1 MKLKKLIFTK
11 NYTWKKAYNLFLAK
25 VQWKIFKNSKVIT
38 FPASLTICP
47 GNVCNLNCVLCPTGQ
62 NDGGREKGLLSLEL
76 FKKVMDECGP
86 YLWEVE
92 LYNWGEPF
100 LNRKLFEMVRYS
112 KIYKVKVGI
121 STNLNHFN
129 DTICSELVLSGVDKV
144 IVSLDGASQESVSQY
159 QVGSDF
165 SKVIANIKKL
175 ANCKKELNSKT
186 PVIAWRFLVNSY
198 NENEIDIAKR
208 LSKEIGVDE
217 LKFNKFRC
225 DMGRELLLDNDE
237 QFRNVSNWLPSNES
251 LSYYDYTKKEK
262 KKIRNCRWLWLKSSI
277 NWNGSVSPCC
287 AVWHE
292 KFDFGNIRDES
303 FHTIWNSSK
312 YQEARKIAR
321 NKKIQSTDNICAI
334 CYSNKA
340 VI

>member
-11 NYTWKKAYNLFLAK
+11 NSTWKKSYNLFLAK
-25 VQWKIFKNSKVIT
+25 AQWKIFKNSRVIT
-38 FPASLTICP
+38 FPAALTICP
-47 GNVCNLNCVLCPTGQ
+47 GNVCNLNCILCPTGQ

-76 FKKVMDECGP
+76 FKKIMDECGP
-86 YLWEVE
+86 YLWE
-92 LYNWGEPF
+92 LDLFNWGEPL
-100 LNRKLFEMVRYS
+100 LNKQIFEMVRYA
-112 KIYKVKVGI
+112 KIYKVKVCI

-144 IVSLDGASQESVSQY
+144 IVSLDGASQKSVGQY

-165 SKVIANIKKL
+165 SKAIANIKKL
-175 ANCKKELNSKT
+175 ANRKKELNYKT
-186 PVIAWRFLVNSY
+186 PFITWRFLVNSY
-198 NENEIDIAKR
+198 NENEIDSAKR

-217 LKFNKFRC
+217 LRFNKFRC

-237 QFRNVSNWLPSNES
+237 QFRNVSSWLPSNES
-251 LSYYDYTKKEK
+251 LSYYDYTKKKK

-292 KFDFGNIRDES
+292 KFDFGNIKDES
-303 FHTIWNSSK
+303 FHKIWNSFK
-312 YQEARKIAR
+312 YQEARKISR
-321 NKKIQSTDNICAI
+321 KKKIQSTNNICAI

>member
-11 NYTWKKAYNLFLAK
+11 NSTWKKSYNLFLAK
-25 VQWKIFKNSKVIT
+25 VQWKILKNSRVIS
-38 FPASLTICP
+38 FPAALTICP

-86 YLWEVE
+86 YLWE
-92 LYNWGEPF
+92 LDLFNWGEPF
-100 LNRKLFEMVRYS
+100 LNRQLFEMVRYS
-112 KIYKVKVGI
+112 KMYKVNVCI

-129 DTICSELVLSGVDKV
+129 DTICSQLVLSGADKIV
-144 IVSLDGASQESVSQY
+144 VSLDGASQESVSQY

-175 ANCKKELNSKT
+175 VNCKKELNSKT
-186 PVIAWRFLVNSY
+186 PVITWRFLVNSY

-237 QFRNVSNWLPSNES
+237 QYRNVSNWLPSNES

>member
-1 MKLKKLIFTK
+1 
-11 NYTWKKAYNLFLAK
+11 
-25 VQWKIFKNSKVIT
+25 
-38 FPASLTICP
+38 
-47 GNVCNLNCVLCPTGQ
+47 
-62 NDGGREKGLLSLEL
+62 
-76 FKKVMDECGP
+76 
-86 YLWEVE
+86 
-92 LYNWGEPF
+92 
-100 LNRKLFEMVRYS
+100 MVRYA
-112 KIYKVKVGI
+112 KIYKVKVCI

-129 DTICSELVLSGVDKV
+129 YAICSELVLSGVDKV

-237 QFRNVSNWLPSNES
+237 QFRNVSSWLPSNES
-251 LSYYDYTKKEK
+251 LSYYDYTKKKK